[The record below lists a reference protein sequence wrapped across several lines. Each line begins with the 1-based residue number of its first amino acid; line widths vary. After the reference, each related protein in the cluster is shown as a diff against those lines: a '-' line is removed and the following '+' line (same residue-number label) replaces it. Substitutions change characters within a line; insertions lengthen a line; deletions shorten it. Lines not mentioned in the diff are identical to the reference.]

1 MLLNKGESLRM
12 FVIDESSEYAKGLER
27 EKELERADMHSF
39 HRYYGKLIPAI
50 PGYFIKELTKEGD
63 LVFDPFSGSGTV
75 AVEAKR
81 LGRNFLGVEIN
92 PLSAEI
98 ARVKTYSLSPEK
110 LEKINSE
117 LLEIIDCDLSDVG
130 EDEKP
135 YIMNRDH
142 WFKDF
147 VQTDLIRIKRDIN
160 SYFESRSEYSKEYKE
175 FYLMVLSAIIKNV
188 SNADIRHVFPGFSKR
203 MHQLENEGKIHT
215 DVKASFKRAVKSR
228 AKAYRIYE
236 NIKAEAKIICAD
248 SAAADLSE
256 YNGKVD
262 LIVTNP
268 PYISSVRYIETLK
281 LEMYWTQVIKSQA
294 EYNAL
299 SHEMIGNDRLKKAEC
314 LNVEHT
320 PYDEI
325 NAVIDDMFLTD
336 EKSAKIIG
344 EFFNKTERVIAV
356 SSRLLKKN
364 KFLVM
369 KISDSKMKKKKIP
382 TGEFLTLIAEHNGF
396 RLKDVFLDEIN
407 NNSRSLTTARNTYS
421 DIITHDYIIIWEKI

>member
-50 PGYFIKELTKEGD
+50 PGYFIKEFTKEGD

-117 LLEIIDCDLSDVG
+117 LLEIIDSDLSDVG

-314 LNVEHT
+314 LNTEHT

-344 EFFNKTERVIAV
+344 EFFNKTERVIAA
-356 SSRLLKKN
+356 SSKLLKKN

>member
-12 FVIDESSEYAKGLER
+12 FVIDESSEYANGLER

-50 PGYFIKELTKEGD
+50 PGYFIKEFTKEGD

-344 EFFNKTERVIAV
+344 EFFNKTERVIAA
-356 SSRLLKKN
+356 SSKLLKKN

>member
-1 MLLNKGESLRM
+1 M
-12 FVIDESSEYAKGLER
+12 FVIDESSEYANGLER

-50 PGYFIKELTKEGD
+50 PGYFIKEFTKEGD

-344 EFFNKTERVIAV
+344 EFFNKTERVIAA
-356 SSRLLKKN
+356 SSKLLKKN

>member
-1 MLLNKGESLRM
+1 M

-50 PGYFIKELTKEGD
+50 PGYFIKEFTKEGD

-92 PLSAEI
+92 PISAEI
-98 ARVKTYSLSPEK
+98 ARVKTYSLSPKK

-117 LLEIIDCDLSDVG
+117 LLEIIDGDLSGVS

-142 WFKDF
+142 WFKEF

-236 NIKAEAKIICAD
+236 NIKAESKIICAD
-248 SAAADLSE
+248 SAAANLSE

-281 LEMYWTQVIKSQA
+281 LEMYWTQVIRSQA

-314 LNVEHT
+314 LNAEHT
-320 PYDEI
+320 AYDEI

-344 EFFNKTERVIAV
+344 EFFNKTERVIAA